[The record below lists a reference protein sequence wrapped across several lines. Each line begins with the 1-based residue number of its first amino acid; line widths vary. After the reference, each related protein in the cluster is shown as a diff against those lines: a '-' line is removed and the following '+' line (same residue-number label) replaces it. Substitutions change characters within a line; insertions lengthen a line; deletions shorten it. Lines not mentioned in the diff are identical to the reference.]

1 MVGRLFWTDES
12 RGPFPEG
19 SYELLRPLAV
29 GTIGEIDLA
38 RAHGAAGFIKP
49 VVIKRFRPEL
59 AADPTF
65 RDVLVRD
72 TKLAV
77 RLRQPTI
84 VSVLDLGRDG
94 EELYVAMEFVAGVDV
109 ARWLDAR
116 DRLGRG
122 PLPHTI
128 AAHVAHQVLE
138 ALEAAHEIGLVHG
151 DVAAHRVIVTV
162 EGEVKLGGL
171 GLSGCARFVET
182 SDPAP
187 PPDAVDLMG
196 VGRLLYEMITMRSA
210 VSHPPPGTLVPLS
223 DDVDLDAFLRQALV
237 PRPTRRFSSATAM
250 RATMAAC
257 LSDMIFVGRK
267 ELHEA
272 FRADVPDEVQLALS
286 LLREASL
293 ADPSGREDDT
303 LSDRDMHDRRGTL
316 PARPPRI

>member
-1 MVGRLFWTDES
+1 MTGRLFWADES

-19 SYELLRPLAV
+19 SYELLCPLAV

-49 VVIKRFRPEL
+49 VAIKRFRPEL

-77 RLRQPTI
+77 RLRQPT
-84 VSVLDLGRDG
+84 VVPVLDLGRDG
-94 EELYVAMEFVAGVDV
+94 SELYVAMEFVAGVDV
-109 ARWLDAR
+109 AAWLDAR

-138 ALEAAHEIGLVHG
+138 ALEAAHELGLTHG
-151 DVAAHRVIVTV
+151 DLAPHRVIVTV
-162 EGEVKLGGL
+162 EGEVKVGGF
-171 GLSGCARFVET
+171 GLSGCTHFVET
-182 SDPAP
+182 SDPAQAS
-187 PPDAVDLMG
+187 DTADLMG

-210 VSHPPPGTLVPLS
+210 VSHPPPGTLIPLS

-257 LSDMIFVGRK
+257 LSDMIYVGRK
-267 ELHEA
+267 ELREA
-272 FRADVPDEVQLALS
+272 LEADVPDEIERARS

-293 ADPSGREDDT
+293 VDPSGRDDET
-303 LSDRDMHDRRGTL
+303 LSDRRAHDARRTL
-316 PARPPRI
+316 PARPPKV